1 MTDIKEYFSKGCP
14 KIDASAVSAFHEL
27 SLGDQHPEELTLTTS
42 WDETTVDLTRA
53 VKAAETTTHMH
64 LSPDGEGEIPTALQ
78 FDGEHGSV
86 DCISGDELSGI
97 ISLGKLKDVDQSI
110 PFKDGDILMYRNGKW
125 RAVDLESA
133 VLEIVNGGNN

>member
-14 KIDASAVSAFHEL
+14 KMDASAISAFHEL

-42 WDETTVDLTRA
+42 WDETTVDLTPA

-64 LSPDGEGEIPTALQ
+64 LSPDGEGETPTALQ

-86 DCISGDELSGI
+86 DCISGDDLSGI
-97 ISLGKLKDVDQSI
+97 ISLSKLKDVSI
-110 PFKDGDILMYRNGKW
+110 DRQPRNGDVLMYNNGKW
-125 RAVDLESA
+125 
-133 VLEIVNGGNN
+133 VLYNLLDAINNLNN

>member
-14 KIDASAVSAFHEL
+14 KMDASAISAFHEL

-42 WDETTVDLTRA
+42 WDETTVDLTPA

-64 LSPDGEGEIPTALQ
+64 LSPDGEGETPTALQ

-86 DCISGDELSGI
+86 DCISGDDLSGI
-97 ISLGKLKDVDQSI
+97 ISLSKLKDVSI
-110 PFKDGDILMYRNGKW
+110 DRQPRNGDVLMYNNGKW
-125 RAVDLESA
+125 
-133 VLEIVNGGNN
+133 VLYNLLDAINNINN

>member
-1 MTDIKEYFSKGCP
+1 MTDINEYFSKGCP
-14 KIDASAVSAFHEL
+14 KMDASAISAFHEL

-42 WDETTVDLTRA
+42 WDETTVDLTPA

-64 LSPDGEGEIPTALQ
+64 LSPDGEGETPTALQ

-97 ISLGKLKDVDQSI
+97 ISLSRLKDVSI
-110 PFKDGDILMYRNGKW
+110 DRQPRNGDVLMYNNGKW
-125 RAVDLESA
+125 VLYNLLEA
-133 VLEIVNGGNN
+133 INNLNN